1 MRVLFLPNTPS
12 NGPSARYRVYQ
23 FISHLEHNNIK
34 AACHSALTPF
44 IYSKFSPAGGW
55 LDKIIYFT
63 LSALSRILALL
74 RLPFYDVIFIQ
85 KLVLPHVYPF
95 PEVFLCK
102 LGKWL
107 GKRVIFDFDDAVY
120 TVSAVRKKTLMEG
133 FSYRKRVQKIIG
145 LCDSVV
151 VGNDYLAYYARDYN
165 KNVHVIPTSID
176 MTKYPVPKFYGQKG
190 VPLVIGW
197 IGTPSTLPYLYLI
210 KPALQEIALKH
221 KVVIRIVGGDNY
233 DCPGVTVEYL
243 PWSLDS
249 EVELIR
255 SFDIGVMPLT
265 DDPWSRGKCGLK
277 ILQYMAAGVPS
288 VASPVGVNQE
298 IIDDGVN
305 GYLAENTGQW
315 VEKIE
320 RIISFPAEHTN
331 MIRLA
336 RKTVEDE
343 YSLAANF
350 DKLIKILSEQESRF
364 KRLSR
369 QP

>member
-1 MRVLFLPNTPS
+1 MRLLLLPNTPS

-55 LDKIIYFT
+55 LHKIIYFT

-95 PEVFLCK
+95 PEFFLCK

-107 GKRVIFDFDDAVY
+107 GKRVIFDFDDAIY
-120 TVSAVRKKTLMEG
+120 TVSGVRKKTLMEKFTCVG
-133 FSYRKRVQKIIG
+133 RVQKIIG
-145 LCDSVV
+145 LCDGVV
-151 VGNDYLAYYARDYN
+151 VGNDYLAHFALNYN
-165 KNVHVIPTSID
+165 KNVHVVPTSID
-176 MTKYPVPKFYGQKG
+176 MTKYPVPKFYEQKVG
-190 VPLVIGW
+190 PLVIGW

-210 KPALQEIALKH
+210 RPALQEIALKYEI
-221 KVVIRIVGGDNY
+221 VFRIVGGKDY

-243 PWSLDS
+243 PWSLDT
-249 EVELIR
+249 EIELIC

-277 ILQYMAAGVPS
+277 ILQYIAAGVPA
-288 VASPVGVNQE
+288 VASPVGVNQD

-315 VEKIE
+315 VDKIE
-320 RIISFPAEHTN
+320 RIISFPAGHIN

-336 RKTVEDE
+336 RKTVEDK
-343 YSLAANF
+343 YSLAANYN
-350 DKLIKILSEQESRF
+350 KLIKVLS
-364 KRLSR
+364 K
-369 QP
+369 